1 MFSIKTYVFF
11 LVYYVFVFMFLVSMF
26 SDCFY
31 FTSILFYFYF
41 DFHFFSKSHTGWG
54 ALSRTQFSRISYCVK
69 PSVTNPELKKH
80 SFLFLLWLFFFQDL
94 ILREVL
100 CHEPSLSITPNFF
113 FQNLI
118 LREALCHEPGAQEEL
133 IISAATVTRGV
144 CVCVWERERERERES
159 YISYIYIYIL

>member
-1 MFSIKTYVFF
+1 MYVGTVHARWQNGCRCNFFLKKNWVFWLFSIKTYVFF

-54 ALSRTQFSRISYCVK
+54 SLSRTQFSRISYCVR

-80 SFLFLLWLFFFQDL
+80 SFLFLLWLFFFFRIWYCVRSSVTNPRL
-94 ILREVL
+94 A
-100 CHEPSLSITPNFF
+100 SLPIFF
-113 FQNLI
+113 FRI
-118 LREALCHEPGAQEEL
+118 WYCVRP
-133 IISAATVTRGV
+133 SVTNP
-144 CVCVWERERERERES
+144 ERKKN
-159 YISYIYIYIL
+159 